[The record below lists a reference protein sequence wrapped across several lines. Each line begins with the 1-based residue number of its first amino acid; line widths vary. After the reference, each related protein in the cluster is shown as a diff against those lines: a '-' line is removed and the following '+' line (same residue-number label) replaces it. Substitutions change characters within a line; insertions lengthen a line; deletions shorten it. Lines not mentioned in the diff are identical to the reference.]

1 MRRVFIFGSA
11 LRGQPDHQNLKS
23 AVLLREAKT
32 KPLSRIHSVE
42 NGWHPGIYQVN
53 EGGVSIPGEVYEMTA
68 EQFDYLNSNEP
79 PHMYPTDVI
88 LADDEVVT
96 AFFYPQALVEKYG
109 WLDISELGGWVAYK
123 PAIDQ
128 PG

>member
-1 MRRVFIFGSA
+1 MRRVFICGSA
-11 LRGQPDHQNLKS
+11 LRGQPDHQNLQS
-23 AVLLREAKT
+23 AVFLREAKT
-32 KPLSRIHSVE
+32 KPLYRIHSVE

-68 EQFDYLNSNEP
+68 EQFDYLSSNEP

-96 AFFYPQALVEKYG
+96 AFFYPQDLVEKYG

-123 PAIDQ
+123 QAIAT
-128 PG
+128 GG